1 MKAVVFDLWETLV
14 PMFPAED
21 GERSYAAMAAR
32 LGAEEAT
39 FVELWRARREFRE
52 TRPLAEA
59 MRSLCEELS
68 LGTADIDGA
77 IAVRREFTRAALVA
91 RPGALDVLREL
102 RRRGHRVGLITV
114 CTEDVEELWPETPMA
129 ELVDVPVFS
138 CSAGMNKPD
147 PRIYELACE
156 RLGVEPADCLYVGDG
171 NNDELRGAERAGM
184 RAVQL
189 RLPEHG
195 PRDWDGARVE
205 SLEQVLELV

>member
-1 MKAVVFDLWETLV
+1 VKAVVFDLWETLV
-14 PMFPAED
+14 PMFPADE
-21 GERSYAAMAAR
+21 GEKAYAAMAAR
-32 LGAEEAT
+32 LGAEEPA
-39 FVELWRARREFRE
+39 FVALWRARREFRE
-52 TRPLAEA
+52 TRPLADA

-68 LGTADIDGA
+68 LDAAGVEGA

-102 RRRGHRVGLITV
+102 RARGKRLGLITV

-129 ELVDVPVFS
+129 ELVDAAVFS

-147 PRIYELACE
+147 PRIYALASE
-156 RLGVEPADCLYVGDG
+156 RLGVDPSDCLYVGDG
-171 NNDELRGAERAGM
+171 RNDELRGAERAGM

-195 PRDWDGARVE
+195 PRAWDGAYVE
-205 SLEQVLELV
+205 SLEQVRELV

>member
-1 MKAVVFDLWETLV
+1 VKAVIFDLWETLV
-14 PMFPAED
+14 PMFPADE
-21 GERSYAAMAAR
+21 GEKAYAAMAAR
-32 LGAEEAT
+32 LGADEVT

-59 MRSLCEELS
+59 VRSLCEELS
-68 LGTADIDGA
+68 LGTADVDGA

-91 RPGALDVLREL
+91 RPGALEVLSEL
-102 RRRGHRVGLITV
+102 RRRGLALGLITV

-129 ELVDVPVFS
+129 ALVDAPVFS

-147 PRIYELACE
+147 PRIYALACE
-156 RLGVEPADCLYVGDG
+156 RLGVEPSDCLYVGDG
-171 NNDELRGAERAGM
+171 RSDELRGAERVGM
-184 RAVQL
+184 RALQL

-195 PRDWDGARVE
+195 PRDWDGAHVE

>member
-1 MKAVVFDLWETLV
+1 VKAVIFDLWDTLL
-14 PMFPAED
+14 PMFPADD
-21 GERSYAAMAAR
+21 GEQAYAAMAVR
-32 LGAEEAT
+32 LGADGPT

-52 TRPLAEA
+52 TRPLAVA

-68 LGTADIDGA
+68 LGTVDVEGA
-77 IAVRREFTRAALVA
+77 IAVRRELTRAALVA
-91 RPGALDVLREL
+91 RPGALEALTEL
-102 RRRGHRVGLITV
+102 RRRGRRLGLVTV

-129 ELVDVPVFS
+129 RLVDAPVFS

-147 PRIYELACE
+147 PRIYALASQ

-171 NNDELRGAERAGM
+171 NNDELRGAERVGM

-195 PRDWDGARVE
+195 PRDWDGAHVE
-205 SLEQVLELV
+205 SLEDVLELG